1 MKGNKI
7 SLLLYNQATHFHT
20 MTFYPLS
27 WFVFEDTVTMNSIMQ
42 WILMAGVSK
51 QWKALETGAYG
62 TVNFLQPAY

>member
-1 MKGNKI
+1 
-7 SLLLYNQATHFHT
+7 
-20 MTFYPLS
+20 MTFHPLS